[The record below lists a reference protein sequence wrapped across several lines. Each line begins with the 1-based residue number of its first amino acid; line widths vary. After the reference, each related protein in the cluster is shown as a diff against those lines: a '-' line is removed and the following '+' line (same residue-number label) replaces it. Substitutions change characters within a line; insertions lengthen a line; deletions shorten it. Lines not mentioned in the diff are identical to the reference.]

1 MKRVKKASIGFAV
14 STSYAGTMLVS
25 MYLGY
30 RFGNYVDGRLGSAP
44 IFLIVGLLLSIVL
57 GMYTVVKEILY
68 FDDLRRKDD

>member
-1 MKRVKKASIGFAV
+1 MAL
-14 STSYAGTMLVS
+14 STSYAGTMLIS

-30 RFGNYVDGRLGSAP
+30 RIGIYVDGRLGSEP

-68 FDDLRRKDD
+68 FDKLRRKDD

>member
-1 MKRVKKASIGFAV
+1 
-14 STSYAGTMLVS
+14 

-30 RFGNYVDGRLGSAP
+30 RLGIYIDSRLGSEP

-68 FDDLRRKDD
+68 FDKLRGKDD

>member
-1 MKRVKKASIGFAV
+1 
-14 STSYAGTMLVS
+14 

>member
-1 MKRVKKASIGFAV
+1 
-14 STSYAGTMLVS
+14 

-30 RFGNYVDGRLGSAP
+30 RIGIYVDMRLGSAP

>member
-1 MKRVKKASIGFAV
+1 MKRIKQASIGFAV

-30 RFGNYVDGRLGSAP
+30 RIGNYVDGRLGSAP